1 MIRRSSDVLLRL
13 VIDGVQSAVRM
24 GHRVLMLVDVN
35 EAVYDE
41 LEMWGSFEE
50 DLEADED
57 EDDDP
62 SEDSDAI

>member
-50 DLEADED
+50 DLEVDED

-62 SEDSDAI
+62 AEDGDAI